1 MYKLYTLSIHIYIS
15 LKEQLNN
22 SMIRVKIF
30 KSYDAPKFN
39 IFNFLPQLNYSLKN
53 TYIYIYIFI
62 ASRHNLYRV
71 SFVKE
76 IYKKKKE
83 RKIGHTRSR
92 IVVTW

>member
-53 TYIYIYIFI
+53 TYIYIFI
-62 ASRHNLYRV
+62 ASCRNLYRV
-71 SFVKE
+71 SFAKE

-83 RKIGHTRSR
+83 RKIGDIHGRES
-92 IVVTW
+92 W